1 MKGFDNMIIKRIISL
16 ISAFLL
22 LLGVSQSAAK
32 EIIVSSER
40 ELIFTEKPTEDC
52 HASTVLPLENGNVVA
67 AWFAG
72 TKEKADD
79 VNILTCVR
87 TENGWGAPV
96 KVTADENTAHWNPVL
111 FELPD
116 GRIAL
121 YFKVGR
127 EIASWK
133 TYVSYSED
141 GESWSEPQELVEGDT
156 SGGRGPVK
164 NKPITL
170 SDGTILAPASDESGK
185 TWSVFVDISHD
196 GGKTWEKSAPVE
208 AKLGLVDVPMIQ
220 PSLWQSQDGS
230 VHMFTRTKAGK
241 IYRSDSFDGGKTW
254 SKAYPTRVG
263 NNNSGLDLDTD
274 EKGRIFLVCNPHSF
288 IGIRTPLSLLVST
301 DDGKSFRRI
310 MNLEFGFGEYSYPAI
325 VVRGDTVHITYT
337 YERDYIVY
345 RQIKIK

>member
-1 MKGFDNMIIKRIISL
+1 MKRFDNMIIKKIISF
-16 ISAFLL
+16 ISALLL

-32 EIIVSSER
+32 EIIVSSGR

-79 VNILTCVR
+79 VNILTSVR
-87 TENGWGAPV
+87 TEDGWGAPV

-121 YFKVGR
+121 YFKVGK

-133 TYVSYSED
+133 TFVCHSSD
-141 GESWSEPQELVEGDT
+141 GKNWSEPQELVAGDT
-156 SGGRGPVK
+156 SAGRGPVK

-196 GGKTWEKSAPVE
+196 GGKTWEKSARVE
-208 AKLGLVDVPMIQ
+208 AKLGVIDVPMIQ
-220 PSLWQSQDGS
+220 PSLWQSEDGS
-230 VHMFTRTKAGK
+230 VHMFTRTKVGS
-241 IYRSDSFDGGKTW
+241 IYRSDSEDGGKTW
-254 SKAYPTRVG
+254 SKAYRSGVA

-274 EKGRIFLVCNPHSF
+274 EKGRIFLVCNPHPF

-301 DDGKSFRRI
+301 DNGESFRRI
-310 MNLEFGFGEYSYPAI
+310 MNLESGTGEYSYPAI
-325 VVRGDTVHITYT
+325 VIRGDTVHITYT

-345 RQIKIK
+345 RQIKIR

>member
-79 VNILTCVR
+79 VNILTSVR
-87 TENGWGAPV
+87 TEDGWGAPV

-121 YFKVGR
+121 YFKVGK

-133 TYVSYSED
+133 TFVCYSSD
-141 GESWSEPQELVEGDT
+141 GKNWSEPQELVAGDT
-156 SGGRGPVK
+156 SAGRGPVK

-220 PSLWQSQDGS
+220 PSLWQSADGS
-230 VHMFTRTKAGK
+230 VHMFTRTKVGK

-254 SKAYPTRVG
+254 SEAYPTRVG
-263 NNNSGLDLDTD
+263 NNNSGLDLDAD

-301 DDGKSFRRI
+301 DDGKSFKRI
-310 MNLEFGFGEYSYPAI
+310 MNLEFGVGEYSYPAI
-325 VVRGDTVHITYT
+325 VVKGDTVHITYT